1 MTCDIKNARYLLVIW
16 YSLKEATCKHGN
28 KKYHNRVVFISILTV
43 HMCAYFKFE
52 LKNKEV

>member
-16 YSLKEATCKHGN
+16 YSLKEATRKHGN